1 MMREIKLN
9 EGQVVLVPEGTSD
22 EQIGQMLE
30 AYRSKPTDD
39 PDNHRAEFIASVLV
53 SQLAPIQE
61 ALAAIHETIAMK
73 DLEIDFSNEMEAK
86 FIKEMGSS
94 IEKALESFGQ
104 TAITKQTGLIQTMLD
119 GHMQAIGN
127 MIEAKSEAIDRNTEA
142 FNTRIASLEKT
153 IAQSVEKLVVAQ
165 TAPRE
170 LVRDKNGD
178 AEKIVVA
185 GKKKTGLFDD

>member
-1 MMREIKLN
+1 MMRTIKLN
-9 EGQVVLVPEGTSD
+9 SGETVLVPEDTTE
-22 EQIGQMLE
+22 EQVGQMLE
-30 AYRSKPTDD
+30 AHRNKPVDD
-39 PDNHRAEFIASVLV
+39 PDNHRAEFMASVLV

-73 DLEIDFSNEMEAK
+73 DIEIEFSNEMEAK
-86 FIKEMGSS
+86 FVKEMGSS

-119 GHMQAIGN
+119 GHMQAIAS
-127 MIEAKSEAIDRNTEA
+127 MIENKSEAIDRNTEA

-153 IAQSVEKLVVAQ
+153 IAQSVDKLVAAQ

-170 LVRDKNGD
+170 LIRDKNGD
-178 AEKIVVA
+178 AAKVVVA
-185 GKKKTGLFDD
+185 GKKKDGLFD